1 MSMFSINRISP
12 LLLDTKTVTFH
23 GEVIGTDAA
32 AWIAAGWDPDDALVL
47 VS

>member
-1 MSMFSINRISP
+1 MASCP

-23 GEVIGTDAA
+23 GEVIDMDAA

>member
-1 MSMFSINRISP
+1 MFSGAWHKY
-12 LLLDTKTVTFH
+12 LTFH
-23 GEVIGTDAA
+23 REVLGMDAA